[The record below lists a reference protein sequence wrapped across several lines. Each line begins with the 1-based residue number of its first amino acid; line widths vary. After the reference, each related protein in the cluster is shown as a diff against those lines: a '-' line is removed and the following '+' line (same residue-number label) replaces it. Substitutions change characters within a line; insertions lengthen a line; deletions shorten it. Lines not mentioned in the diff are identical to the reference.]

1 MRWSTTQKTNHLYI
15 FTLST
20 KKMHDEQLTNA
31 YYYDWPSKRNLQS
44 VENEDNIKTL
54 TANFPQRLNELITK
68 DTQYHD
74 DSDVKDHCRKINSMA
89 QIYQPFWI
97 KMSKLKELMNQI
109 TEIDI
114 YSKKEEANKGSE
126 ADFGILADVINIKDQ
141 RDLGLRRWGLR
152 SQDIDSDQQVDE
164 KKIQILNVE
173 SKMSPS
179 EPLTDPAKKR
189 IFGVDA
195 RKQFLE
201 LKIKKKKEEV
211 VRKKEEVVRDLQKIK
226 SDHSAQNP
234 DLFPTGPVGDSPIHC
249 CFLLGLCDL
258 GKELISKFYSSPE
271 LLSLPYKNDLEPWRQ
286 LARLGQ
292 APTNLKGII
301 RKSWQPLTAS
311 RRNSTNPDLEPLE
324 DGLYTGETILHI
336 AIVQED
342 EEMVQFLL
350 DEGIEISSQAKGVF
364 FQPRFQQPRSSDLT
378 MLQRLKARIIGV
390 DLKADKFAAVKK
402 VENKYSGC
410 YYGEY
415 PLSFAASIGNVDICD
430 QLYCCWLARIKAAS
444 DGTCKMTQRERN
456 EIRNSLNT
464 QSKEQEQS
472 QEQTPQR
479 AMFKSRSFAS
489 LNSHKLFKDSAVWHS
504 SSNLNRESK
513 GLVWHFVNAA
523 DSFGNTAMHM
533 AVINNRPAVIDWLMT
548 LDEGRPSLEMLNHE
562 GFTPLTLAA
571 RHGHVEVFD
580 HILYKHMSEM
590 SWTYGQVRISGHVL
604 WLQCRPS
611 RHLSD
616 CDFCVGCRCGCGA
629 PTCCRW
635 TRIRSGRTTPRPAR
649 RAGGCRTSP
658 TSGRRRTCTG
668 TGCGGAPSR

>member
-1 MRWSTTQKTNHLYI
+1 MEDGQ
-15 FTLST
+15 
-20 KKMHDEQLTNA
+20 
-31 YYYDWPSKRNLQS
+31 YDWPSEKTFRK

-97 KMSKLKELMNQI
+97 KMSKLKELMNQV

-211 VRKKEEVVRDLQKIK
+211 VRKKEEVVRDLQKIQ

-258 GKELISKFYSSPE
+258 GKELISEFYSSPE
-271 LLSLPYKNDLEPWRQ
+271 LLSLPYKNDLEPWRR
-286 LARLGQ
+286 LASKAERNKRS
-292 APTNLKGII
+292 NLSNLNDIM
-301 RKSWQPLTAS
+301 RKSLQLLTAT

-390 DLKADKFAAVKK
+390 DLKTDKFAAVKK

-430 QLYCCWLARIKAAS
+430 QLYCCWLARIKAVS
-444 DGTCKMTQRERN
+444 DGSFKMTERERN
-456 EIRNSLNT
+456 EIRNSLNM
-464 QSKEQEQS
+464 QSKGQS

-479 AMFKSRSFAS
+479 SIFKSRSSAS
-489 LNSHKLFKDSAVWHS
+489 LNSHKLFEDSAVWHS
-504 SSNLNRESK
+504 SSGLSPEAKELVRSGLSPEAK
-513 GLVWHFVNAA
+513 ELVWRFVNAA

-580 HILYKHMSEM
+580 HILYKHMSQM

-604 WLQCRPS
+604 WLRCWPS

-616 CDFCVGCRCGCGA
+616 CDFCGGCRC
-629 PTCCRW
+629 
-635 TRIRSGRTTPRPAR
+635 
-649 RAGGCRTSP
+649 
-658 TSGRRRTCTG
+658 
-668 TGCGGAPSR
+668 

>member
-1 MRWSTTQKTNHLYI
+1 MGEGQYV
-15 FTLST
+15 
-20 KKMHDEQLTNA
+20 
-31 YYYDWPSKRNLQS
+31 WPSEDVFKE
-44 VENEDNIKTL
+44 VEKEDNIQKL
-54 TANFPQRLNELITK
+54 SANFPQKVKDFITK
-68 DTQYHD
+68 YTQYLD
-74 DSDVKDHCRKINSMA
+74 DSDVKDSCRKINSMA
-89 QIYQPFWI
+89 QICQPFW
-97 KMSKLKELMNQI
+97 KNMKDLKELMDQV

-114 YSKKEEANKGSE
+114 YTKKEEANKGSE

-164 KKIQILNVE
+164 KKIQIPNVE

-211 VRKKEEVVRDLQKIK
+211 VRKKEEVVRDLQKIQ

-258 GKELISKFYSSPE
+258 GKELISEFYSSPE
-271 LLSLPYKNDLEPWRQ
+271 LLSLPYKNDLEPWRR
-286 LARLGQ
+286 LASKAERNKRS
-292 APTNLKGII
+292 NLSNLNDIM
-301 RKSWQPLTAS
+301 RKSLQLLTAT

-390 DLKADKFAAVKK
+390 DLKTDKFAAVKK

-668 TGCGGAPSR
+668 TDCGGAPSR